1 MARKSGLGKGLDA
14 LIQPAEGRLVQG
26 GLTFIPV
33 QQIRSNP
40 RQPRTFFD
48 KEELEEL
55 ADSIQEYGVL
65 QPLIV
70 RQGKQA
76 NEYFLIAGE
85 RRLQA
90 ARQANLEN
98 VPVIFREASDQ
109 EMLELA
115 LIENVQRS
123 DLSPLEAAEAF
134 QQLKNVFH
142 LSDEQI
148 AKRVGKSRVAITNTR
163 TLLELSAGVKAALAK
178 GEISEGHGR
187 ALKPLSPQSQ
197 SAALNTIIKQSLNVR
212 QTEAL
217 VRKLKG
223 NKPPSK
229 SKAAPAPEIL
239 ELEGRLRNSLGTK
252 VHLSHGKKGGKIV
265 IHYYSDEELNGLAE
279 RLMGDSD

>member
-14 LIQPAEGRLVQG
+14 LIQPVEGSLAQS
-26 GLTFIPV
+26 GLSYIPV
-33 QQIRSNP
+33 QQIHSNP
-40 RQPRTFFD
+40 RQPRTVFD
-48 KEELEEL
+48 KEELKEL
-55 ADSIQEYGVL
+55 ADSIREFGVL
-65 QPLIV
+65 QPLII
-70 RQGKQA
+70 RQGGKA
-76 NEYFLIAGE
+76 NEYVLIAGE

-98 VPVIFREASDQ
+98 IPVIFREASDQ

-134 QQLKNVFH
+134 QQLKDVFQ
-142 LSDEQI
+142 LSDEEI

-163 TLLELSAGVKAALAK
+163 TLLELSTGVKAALAK

-187 ALKPLSPQSQ
+187 ALKSLSAQSQ
-197 SAALNTIIKQSLNVR
+197 SAALHTVINQSLNVR

-223 NKPPSK
+223 IKPPSK
-229 SKAAPAPEIL
+229 LKALPAPEIL

-252 VHLSHGKKGGKIV
+252 VNLSHGKKGGKIV

-279 RLMGDSD
+279 RLIGDSD